1 MRAAEAGRTPC
12 PKDSGQEELPHVRG
26 QGQGPRVPAAT
37 VQKRPRGATPSLR
50 SRAAPGG
57 AIPHPRSGT
66 SAVRNCYVFP
76 NKFSVQCYFI
86 KNLSMRNRSLTNS
99 FFKFR
104 VFVLFCFLVLRNF
117 AIPKKYSCLSVFILL
132 GGASQVVQWLKKKK
146 NPPANTED
154 TGDRGFTPGLERC
167 PGGVNGNPL

>member
-1 MRAAEAGRTPC
+1 MAKRSHPTSEVKGSGREC
-12 PKDSGQEELPHVRG
+12 QAVKAQE
-26 QGQGPRVPAAT
+26 
-37 VQKRPRGATPSLR
+37 RPRGATPSLR

-146 NPPANTED
+146 IHLPIQKTQE
-154 TGDRGFTPGLERC
+154 TGVSPLGWKDALEE
-167 PGGVNGNPL
+167 